1 MLDTSATLPFAI
13 AQKPALPETQG
24 WPIVGSIPQVLKDPF
39 NFLTQAREQHGDIYR
54 LNLGMMKAVVLNN
67 PRHAQHVLRDHA
79 QNYRKGG
86 PLWDVIRKIL
96 GNGLV
101 VSEGEFWLRQ
111 RRMMQPHFHRQR
123 LAALTDLMVEAIDES
138 LDAWESAAATGEPM
152 KLLTGLN
159 QLTMRVI
166 VRTMFGGSLTREEM
180 EQAGEAMA
188 FALDYVMTAI
198 VTHALPTW
206 LPIPGKK
213 RFENSLVQF
222 DEVVYRI
229 IADSRAGEGKENHL
243 LAMMMDTVDDETGEA
258 MSDKQL
264 RDEVATIF
272 LAGYETTSI
281 ALTWAYDYLTQHPAV
296 MQKLQAEVDEVLQG
310 RRPTFA
316 DLPKL
321 TYTKMVLQETMRLRP
336 PSYWLPRTAE
346 ADDEIDG
353 YQIPAGTQVISLTYM
368 YHRHPEFWP
377 DAERF
382 DPERFSPEQSA
393 GRHGFAYVPFGAGQ
407 RMCIGRDFSL
417 MEGQLALAM
426 MAQRFAVRR
435 AHMNET
441 KAQLSSTLRPKDG
454 LPVHLTPRSSE

>member
-1 MLDTSATLPFAI
+1 MLESSASLPFA
-13 AQKPALPETQG
+13 AQQQPAMPVTKGLPL
-24 WPIVGSIPQVLKDPF
+24 VGSLPWLLKDPF
-39 NFLTQAREQHGDIYR
+39 AFFATAREQYGDIYQ
-54 LNLGMMKAVVLNN
+54 LNLGLAKVVVLNN

-86 PLWDVIRKIL
+86 PMWDAVRGLL

-123 LAALTDLMVEAIDES
+123 LAGLTELMIKAIDES
-138 LDAWESAAATGEPM
+138 LATWEPAADSGDPM
-152 KLLTGLN
+152 NLLTGLN

-166 VRTMFGGSLTREEM
+166 VQTMFGSALTREEM
-180 EQAGEAMA
+180 EQAAEAITY
-188 FALDYVMTAI
+188 ALDFLMTAI
-198 VTHALPTW
+198 ITDALPGW
-206 LPIPGKK
+206 LPVPGKK
-213 RFENSLVQF
+213 RYEQAIAKF
-222 DEVVYRI
+222 DEIVYRI
-229 IADSRAGEGKENHL
+229 IAQSRAGDIEENHL
-243 LAMMMDTVDDETGEA
+243 LAMLMDTVDEETGEA

-272 LAGYETTSI
+272 LAGYETTSL

-296 MQKLQAEVDEVLQG
+296 VQKLQTEVDGVLQG

-321 TYTKMVLQETMRLRP
+321 PYTKMVLQETMRLKP
-336 PSYWLPRTAE
+336 PSYWLPRETV
-346 ADDEIDG
+346 ADDVVDG
-353 YQIPAGTQVISLTYM
+353 YTIPAGTTVASLTYM
-368 YHRHPEFWP
+368 YQRHPEYWP
-377 DAERF
+377 NADQF

-407 RMCIGRDFSL
+407 RMCIGRDFSF

-426 MAQRFAVRR
+426 MVQRFDIKR
-435 AHMNET
+435 AKMEET
-441 KAQLSSTLRPKDG
+441 KTQLSSTLRPKNG
-454 LPVHLTPRSSE
+454 LPVLLTRRDA

>member
-1 MLDTSATLPFAI
+1 MT
-13 AQKPALPETQG
+13 
-24 WPIVGSIPQVLKDPF
+24 
-39 NFLTQAREQHGDIYR
+39 
-54 LNLGMMKAVVLNN
+54 
-67 PRHAQHVLRDHA
+67 
-79 QNYRKGG
+79 
-86 PLWDVIRKIL
+86 
-96 GNGLV
+96 
-101 VSEGEFWLRQ
+101 
-111 RRMMQPHFHRQR
+111 
-123 LAALTDLMVEAIDES
+123 
-138 LDAWESAAATGEPM
+138 
-152 KLLTGLN
+152 
-159 QLTMRVI
+159 
-166 VRTMFGGSLTREEM
+166 
-180 EQAGEAMA
+180 

-243 LAMMMDTVDDETGEA
+243 LAMMMDTVDEETGEA
-258 MSDKQL
+258 MNDKQL

-346 ADDEIDG
+346 NDDEIDG
-353 YQIPAGTQVISLTYM
+353 YAIPAGTDVISLTYM

-426 MAQRFAVRR
+426 MAQRFAFRR
-435 AHMNET
+435 AHVAET

-454 LPVHLTPRSSE
+454 LPVYLTARSAE